1 MNESIVKQI
10 KEYVYKNY
18 KSYQEKQL
26 IIKEC
31 NNCFHILKHKDA
43 SPLIL
48 TENYLYEVIYENNYH
63 TP

>member
-1 MNESIVKQI
+1 MDHFHALEFIN
-10 KEYVYKNY
+10 KNY

-48 TENYLYEVIYENNYH
+48 SKKIIK
-63 TP
+63 